1 MSDVPGGDANEVVV
15 RYGVKELLAL
25 QGKTLERIEAKVDQ
39 NASTAMEALAKFDVR
54 LSMLEPIVH
63 GLEPRVKVL
72 ESAHS
77 EGSGRRGLVTVGLP
91 ILLTLIFI
99 VVGVLG
105 LVLHR

>member
-1 MSDVPGGDANEVVV
+1 MSDETPSSPDEVVI

-54 LSMLEPIVH
+54 LSLLEPVVQS
-63 GLEPRVKVL
+63 LAPRVKVL
-72 ESAHS
+72 EDRQS
-77 EGSGRRGLVTVGLP
+77 ESTGRRELSSYALP
-91 ILLTLIFI
+91 VFLTIIFI

-105 LVLHR
+105 LVLH